1 MTSVVRFLDRGT
13 RILAKAGSYGSIN
26 PKRAHPPSRHF
37 SGICQVLCSYDGVL
51 VIKRLPGSGEFCHLK
66 ISSYLLSLSPP

>member
-37 SGICQVLCSYDGVL
+37 SGICQMLCSYDGVL
-51 VIKRLPGSGEFCHLK
+51 VIKRLPGSREFCHLK